1 MSQNDLAEP
10 GILGINAGASLAVV
24 LFIFF
29 FQGSAV
35 DLSMASTWLLPV
47 SALAGAF
54 LAALL
59 IYVLAWKKGVSPVR
73 LVLVGIGVN
82 AGFNA
87 LLLIFQLKMD
97 PRDFMQA
104 LVWISGSIWNANWKM
119 VLSILPW
126 LLVLLPFS
134 LYKARY
140 LNVLQLGDQLAAGLG
155 TKVEKERRV
164 LLMSAVALTA
174 SCVAAAGGI
183 AFLGLIAP
191 HLARRLT
198 GPRHQ
203 TLIPVSAL
211 IGAFL
216 FLLADTLA
224 RNVLAPSE
232 VPVGLVISVLGAPY
246 FVYLLMK
253 TK

>member
-1 MSQNDLAEP
+1 M
-10 GILGINAGASLAVV
+10 
-24 LFIFF
+24 
-29 FQGSAV
+29 
-35 DLSMASTWLLPV
+35 
-47 SALAGAF
+47 
-54 LAALL
+54 
-59 IYVLAWKKGVSPVR
+59 
-73 LVLVGIGVN
+73 VGIGVN

-140 LNVLQLGDQLAAGLG
+140 LNVLQLGDQLAVGLG
-155 TKVEKERRV
+155 TRVEKERRV
-164 LLMSAVALTA
+164 LLISAVALTA

-224 RNVLAPSE
+224 RNVLVTFE

-246 FVYLLMK
+246 FIYLLMK
-253 TK
+253 AK

>member
-1 MSQNDLAEP
+1 MVRRP
-10 GILGINAGASLAVV
+10 
-24 LFIFF
+24 
-29 FQGSAV
+29 
-35 DLSMASTWLLPV
+35 LSTRAATGLLPE
-47 SALAGAF
+47 LQQ
-54 LAALL
+54 
-59 IYVLAWKKGVSPVR
+59 VR
-73 LVLVGIGVN
+73 TADADAVG
-82 AGFNA
+82 
-87 LLLIFQLKMD
+87 
-97 PRDFMQA
+97 
-104 LVWISGSIWNANWKM
+104 
-119 VLSILPW
+119 
-126 LLVLLPFS
+126 
-134 LYKARY
+134 
-140 LNVLQLGDQLAAGLG
+140 QLGDQLAAGLG
-155 TKVEKERRV
+155 TRVEKERRV
-164 LLMSAVALTA
+164 LLMCAVALTA

>member
-1 MSQNDLAEP
+1 MA
-10 GILGINAGASLAVV
+10 ASGER
-24 LFIFF
+24 FGGGFS
-29 FQGSAV
+29 GC
-35 DLSMASTWLLPV
+35 
-47 SALAGAF
+47 
-54 LAALL
+54 AAHLCSGL
-59 IYVLAWKKGVSPVR
+59 EKGVSPVR

-155 TKVEKERRV
+155 TRVEKERRV

-232 VPVGLVISVLGAPY
+232 IPVGLVISVLGAPY

>member
-1 MSQNDLAEP
+1 
-10 GILGINAGASLAVV
+10 
-24 LFIFF
+24 
-29 FQGSAV
+29 
-35 DLSMASTWLLPV
+35 
-47 SALAGAF
+47 
-54 LAALL
+54 
-59 IYVLAWKKGVSPVR
+59 
-73 LVLVGIGVN
+73 
-82 AGFNA
+82 
-87 LLLIFQLKMD
+87 
-97 PRDFMQA
+97 
-104 LVWISGSIWNANWKM
+104 
-119 VLSILPW
+119 
-126 LLVLLPFS
+126 
-134 LYKARY
+134 Y

-155 TKVEKERRV
+155 TRVEKERRV
-164 LLMSAVALTA
+164 LLMCAVALTA